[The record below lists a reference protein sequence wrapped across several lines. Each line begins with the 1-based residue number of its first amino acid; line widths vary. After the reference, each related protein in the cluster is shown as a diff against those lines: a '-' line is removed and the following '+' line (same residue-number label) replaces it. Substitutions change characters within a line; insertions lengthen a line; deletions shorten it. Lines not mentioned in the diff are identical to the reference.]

1 MPTISIFKQDLE
13 ALLSKPG
20 EARRPITGE
29 QLEEWLSLVK
39 GELKGQSSETGELRI
54 ELQDSNRP
62 DLWCCEGIARQ
73 IRVKRQGKLAPYPFL
88 KPRTRSRKRLTVVPG
103 LESVRPYV
111 AACAATGYRVT
122 QEGLAQLIQT
132 QEKLADIFGR
142 RRRTVSIGLYR
153 LSQIEFPVTYDL
165 VKPDEA
171 KFTPL
176 GMDTVMTL
184 GEILLVHPKG
194 LEYGNILA
202 GQERLP
208 LLRDAKRQVLSFPPI
223 INSRDI
229 GEVRIGDD
237 ALFIEVTGT
246 DLAMVILTLNI
257 FAVNL
262 ADRGATIEPIEVV
275 YPYKTERGTK
285 VATPFDLAKACTLSI
300 GTIERALGQPL
311 GVQPIKQAL
320 EAYGYKVATA
330 RNTITV
336 TLPPYRQD
344 LMHAMDVVEDVAISR
359 GYGEFQPIMPSQF
372 TVGGLSQVEG
382 LSDRARELMVGMGF
396 QEVISN
402 ILGSPQIFCEAM
414 RLNGTEWARLVEVDN
429 VMSQSYSAL
438 RQWILPSLLRVEA
451 ASSRAFYPHR
461 LFEVGEVGRPHVS
474 EQLGSQTVTV
484 LGALLVHA
492 IAHFSEIH
500 SCVDTLFYY
509 LNQTYQLEPL
519 QHPSF
524 LEGRAGRIVS
534 HGKSVGLIGELHP
547 EVLERWQITVPAVAF
562 EVDLSQLAA
571 RSEESVGSP
580 ASDQGSPSN

>member
-1 MPTISIFKQDLE
+1 MPTISIFKHDLE
-13 ALLSKPG
+13 TLLSKPG
-20 EARRPITGE
+20 EARRSVTTE

-39 GELKGQSSETGELRI
+39 GELKGQSPETGELRI

-73 IRVKRQGKLAPYPFL
+73 IRVKQQGKLGPYPFL
-88 KPRTRSRKRLTVVPG
+88 KLRTRSRKQLTVAPG
-103 LESVRPYV
+103 LESIRPYV

-122 QEGLAQLIQT
+122 QDGLTQLIQT

-142 RRRTVSIGLYR
+142 KRHTVSIGLYR

-165 VKPDEA
+165 VKSDEA

-176 GMDTVMTL
+176 GLDTAMTL

-194 LEYGNILA
+194 LEYGNIVA

-229 GEVRIGDD
+229 GEVRVGDD
-237 ALFIEVTGT
+237 ALFVEVTGT

-257 FAVNL
+257 FAMNL
-262 ADRGATIEPIEVV
+262 ADRGAIIEPIEVA
-275 YPYKTERGTK
+275 YPYKTEQGTK
-285 VATPFDLAKACTLSI
+285 IVTPLDLAKGRTLPIS
-300 GTIERALGQPL
+300 TIEQALGQPL

-320 EAYGYKVATA
+320 EGYGYEVTTA
-330 RNTITV
+330 RDTITV

-359 GYGEFQPIMPSQF
+359 GYGDFQPIMPSQF
-372 TVGGLSQVEG
+372 TVGGLSQVETT
-382 LSDRARELMVGMGF
+382 SDRVRDLMVGMGF

-402 ILGSPQIFCEAM
+402 ILGSPEAFCEAM
-414 RLNGTEWARLVEVDN
+414 RLNGTEWGQLVEVDN

-461 LFEVGEVGRPHVS
+461 LFEVGEVARPDAAH
-474 EQLGSQTVTV
+474 EMGSQTVAV
-484 LGALLVHA
+484 LGVLLVHA
-492 IAHFSEIH
+492 TAHFSEIH
-500 SCVDTLFYY
+500 SCVDTMFYY
-509 LNQTYQLEPL
+509 LNQSYQLEPL

-534 HGKSVGLIGELHP
+534 QGKSVGLIGELHP

-562 EVDLSQLAA
+562 EVDVTQLTE
-571 RSEESVGSP
+571 RL
-580 ASDQGSPSN
+580 